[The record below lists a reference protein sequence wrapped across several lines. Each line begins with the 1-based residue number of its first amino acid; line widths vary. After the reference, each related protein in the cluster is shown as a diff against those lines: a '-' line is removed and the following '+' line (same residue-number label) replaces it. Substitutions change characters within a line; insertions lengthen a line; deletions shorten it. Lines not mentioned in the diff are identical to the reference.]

1 MNCVKSISV
10 AAAMAALTVAA
21 PAFAHI
27 SLEQGGTH
35 LSRYGDS
42 YLKDLPCGKAG
53 GTRGTN
59 IYTYAPGSTITVSFV
74 ETISHPSYFRF
85 AFQANGDDEF
95 KEPASIKPI
104 DPSRP
109 CPIDSGDHCGAS
121 DFYNTPNVLPMMD
134 DLDPHLAGTSG
145 KKYTYQVTLPNIECD
160 NCTLQIIQV
169 MEDNQFHG
177 DYDPTPGVGI
187 EDLYH
192 QCIDLVLKNGAP
204 NGNDGG
210 AGGTGGTG
218 GGSGGG
224 SGGTGG
230 GGGAGSGGNGGGG
243 ATGGGGAS
251 GNGGSGGK
259 GGCAMGGGARAAG
272 APFALGALLLGALA
286 LVAIRRRAR

>member
-1 MNCVKSISV
+1 MNCAKYISRTAAVVVLV
-10 AAAMAALTVAA
+10 AATPAL
-21 PAFAHI
+21 AHI

-85 AFQANGDDEF
+85 AFQANGDDQF

-134 DLDPHLAGTSG
+134 DLDPHLAGNSG
-145 KKYTYQVTLPNIECD
+145 KKYTYQITLPNIECD
-160 NCTLQIIQV
+160 NCTLQLIQV

-192 QCIDLVLKNGAP
+192 QCIDIVLKQGAP

-210 AGGTGGTG
+210 AG
-218 GGSGGG
+218 SGGA
-224 SGGTGG
+224 G
-230 GGGAGSGGNGGGG
+230 GGGAGSGG
-243 ATGGGGAS
+243 TGGGSGNGGS
-251 GNGGSGGK
+251 GNGGSGGTGSTGGK
-259 GGCAMGGGARAAG
+259 GGCALAG
-272 APFALGALLLGALA
+272 AALPSSLAPLAFAVLALA
-286 LVAIRRRAR
+286 LRRRRAR

>member
-1 MNCVKSISV
+1 MNCVKSIKRR
-10 AAAMAALTVAA
+10 ALTTVAA
-21 PAFAHI
+21 LATVAASTSAFAHI

-42 YLKDLPCGKAG
+42 YLKELPCGKAG

-59 IYTYAPGSTITVSFV
+59 IYTYAPGATITVRFA
-74 ETISHPSYFRF
+74 ETIPHPSYFRF
-85 AFQANGDDEF
+85 AFQANGDNEF

-134 DLDPHLAGTSG
+134 DLDPHLANASKGT
-145 KKYTYQVTLPNIECD
+145 YEYQVTLPNVECD

-192 QCIDLVLKNGAP
+192 QCIDLVLKQGAP
-204 NGNDGG
+204 SSNDAGAG
-210 AGGTGGTG
+210 AGGTGGGGSGGGGSGGAGGGGGTG
-218 GGSGGG
+218 TGGSGGG
-224 SGGTGG
+224 SG
-230 GGGAGSGGNGGGG
+230 
-243 ATGGGGAS
+243 ATS
-251 GNGGSGGK
+251 KS
-259 GGCAMGGGARAAG
+259 GCAMAGHTGRVALDGA
-272 APFALGALLLGALA
+272 ALGLAALVLAALA
-286 LVAIRRRAR
+286 LRRRAR

>member
-1 MNCVKSISV
+1 MDCVKSISL
-10 AAAMAALTVAA
+10 AAALLLAA
-21 PAFAHI
+21 PAWAHI

-85 AFQANGDDEF
+85 AFQANGDDQF

-104 DPSRP
+104 DPARP
-109 CPIDSGDHCGAS
+109 CPIDSGDHCGTS

-134 DLDPHLAGTSG
+134 DLDPHLAGNSG
-145 KKYTYQVTLPNIECD
+145 QKYTYQVTLPNIECD

-187 EDLYH
+187 EDIYH
-192 QCIDLVLKNGAP
+192 QCIDLVLKAGAP

-210 AGGTGGTG
+210 TGGTGGTG
-218 GGSGGG
+218 GGGAAG

-230 GGGAGSGGNGGGG
+230 GGGGGTGSGGTGGTAGG
-243 ATGGGGAS
+243 SGSGGGAS
-251 GNGGSGGK
+251 K
-259 GGCAMGGGARAAG
+259 GGCAVVPGAVVSAPLVAG
-272 APFALGALLLGALA
+272 ASAALLLLAALG
-286 LVAIRRRAR
+286 LVLRRRRAR

>member
-1 MNCVKSISV
+1 MHCVKSISLL
-10 AAAMAALTVAA
+10 AAAASVGLAA

-74 ETISHPSYFRF
+74 ETVPHPSYFRF
-85 AFQANGDDEF
+85 AFQQSGDSEF

-104 DPSRP
+104 DKNRP

-134 DLDPHLAGTSG
+134 NLDPHLAGASKTW
-145 KKYTYQVTLPNIECD
+145 TYQVTLPNVECD

-169 MEDNQFHG
+169 MEDNAFHG

-187 EDLYH
+187 EDIYH
-192 QCIDLVLKNGAP
+192 QCIDLVLKAGTPPGADMA
-204 NGNDGG
+204 GTGG
-210 AGGTGGTG
+210 AGGGGGGGTGGTGGTG
-218 GGSGGG
+218 GGASGGG
-224 SGGTGG
+224 SGTGG
-230 GGGAGSGGNGGGG
+230 GG
-243 ATGGGGAS
+243 TT
-251 GNGGSGGK
+251 GGK
-259 GGCAMGGGARAAG
+259 GGCAMSGRAPLTSA
-272 APFALGALLLGALA
+272 ALLFGALA
-286 LVAIRRRAR
+286 VLALRRRAR